1 MPKNP
6 IHEHPF
12 WIYLRDTMAI
22 IVRDNNS
29 MKNLMNANDETAKKA
44 VALYQEWTDGAISRT
59 ATKLYKVLA
68 MPANFLIPPT
78 VSEMSIVN
86 LVKDPNDFREFL
98 EEGFKAQR
106 MSKYEKT
113 LAIRTLERLLM
124 VLKRCIST
132 NEGVVDTLKDEMK

>member
-6 IHEHPF
+6 IHEQPF

-22 IVRDNNS
+22 IVRDSNN

-44 VALYQEWTDGAISRT
+44 AALYQEWTDAAISRA

-68 MPANFLIPPT
+68 ISANFLTPLT

-86 LVKDPNDFREFL
+86 LVKEPNEFREFL
-98 EEGFKAQR
+98 EEGFKTQR

-113 LAIRTLERLLM
+113 LAIRTVERLLM
-124 VLKRCIST
+124 ILKRCVST

>member
-6 IHEHPF
+6 IHDQPF
-12 WIYLRDTMAI
+12 WIYLRDAMAI
-22 IVRDNNS
+22 IVRDSNN
-29 MKNLMNANDETAKKA
+29 MNLPK
-44 VALYQEWTDGAISRT
+44 QEWADAAISRT

-124 VLKRCIST
+124 VLKRCISM